1 MMDQSKVCAILL
13 AAGEGKRMGTQKL
26 LLPFGDT
33 TVAGACL
40 RALLGSRVARVIV
53 VLGHQAEEVRQSL
66 SPLADAAVPSPSV
79 KFVLND
85 RYQEGMFSSVLCG
98 LAAAATDVDAF
109 LISLA
114 DQPAITPQV
123 IDALLAA
130 FFKRGPEIALP
141 TYQGRHGHPL
151 LFHRRYLDEVR
162 RLDPQAGLRGL
173 LSLHPDKLLE
183 LPVDTPA
190 VVSDIDH
197 WDEYLSQRP

>member
-1 MMDQSKVCAILL
+1 MDQSTVCAILL

-33 TVAGACL
+33 TVAGASL
-40 RALLGSRVARVIV
+40 RALLGSRVAQVVV

-66 SPLADAAVPSPSV
+66 SQQAEAAAQSLPV

-98 LAAAATDVDAF
+98 LAAAATDADAF

-114 DQPAITPQV
+114 DQPAITSQV

-130 FFKRGPEIALP
+130 FFKQGPEIALP
-141 TYQGRHGHPL
+141 TYHGRRGHPL

-183 LPVDTPA
+183 VPVDTSA
-190 VVSDIDH
+190 VVRDIDY
-197 WDEYLSQRP
+197 WDDYLSQRP